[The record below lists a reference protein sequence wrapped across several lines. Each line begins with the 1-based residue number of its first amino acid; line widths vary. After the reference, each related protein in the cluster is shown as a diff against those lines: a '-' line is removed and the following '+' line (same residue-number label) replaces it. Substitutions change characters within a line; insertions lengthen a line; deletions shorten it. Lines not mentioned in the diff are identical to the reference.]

1 MNRKTACITDEQ
13 FNRIITILYNGEK
26 DIKPN
31 KEMALILTVTG
42 NSGLRIG
49 DCLQLKLNSF
59 IREGN
64 DYRFNIYEEKT
75 DKQRTTL
82 IPGEIYELIKS
93 YALMMN
99 RTDKKVFKYTVR
111 SIQLKLREICD
122 YLGDDYADV
131 STHSFRKHAGMTVYR
146 LSGND
151 IELTRKFLNHS
162 SVNVTQKYLGVNEE
176 EINDL
181 LKNHYSIP
189 FKTA

>member
-75 DKQRTTL
+75 GKQRTTL
-82 IPGEIYELIKS
+82 IPGEIYEMIKS
-93 YALMMN
+93 YALMMD

-111 SIQLKLREICD
+111 SIQLKLREICE

-131 STHSFRKHAGMTVYR
+131 STHSFRKHAGMTIYR